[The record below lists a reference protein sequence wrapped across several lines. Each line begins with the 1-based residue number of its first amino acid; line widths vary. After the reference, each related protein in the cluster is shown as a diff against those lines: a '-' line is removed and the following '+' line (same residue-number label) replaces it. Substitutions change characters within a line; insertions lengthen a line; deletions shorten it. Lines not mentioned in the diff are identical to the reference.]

1 MRNSYRKETPMWIYK
16 DMVQERVKM
25 PETGLTKIISV
36 KIKGEGLKAQN
47 EAFKRLQDKIEKIAF
62 KRLLFSEA
70 ISLYVAD
77 ISKSLKPSSVRKA
90 RISLHSII
98 EITGD
103 AYLDNMTAG
112 FVRKKFLESGREN
125 RTLNGFLKIFKT
137 FWLWAYRNDLVHS
150 REVFDKL
157 TPFADTPKKAR
168 IQDKFLETNEMNTL
182 LDAMH
187 EERWKLITKALL
199 LSGLRI
205 GEFIALD
212 KNDVR
217 GDFIH
222 VTKTY
227 DANNKVITSAKTFD
241 SKRDVFIQKELR
253 EVLDEITKYTKWQA
267 QVCGYETIIYFP
279 DVDGG
284 RLKYY
289 AYRKYLT
296 ETAQKALNRSIS
308 PHCLRHSHC
317 SMLALAGVPLEQIS
331 QRLGH
336 SDSRITKEIY
346 LHRMQEL
353 KDRENARLDA
363 LHLIG

>member
-1 MRNSYRKETPMWIYK
+1 MWIYK
-16 DMVQERVKM
+16 DMAQERVKM
-25 PETGLTKIISV
+25 PETGLSKIVSV
-36 KIKGEGLKAQN
+36 KIKGKGIKAEN
-47 EAFKRLQDKIEKIAF
+47 EAFKRLQEKIEQIAF

-70 ISLYVAD
+70 ISLYLTD
-77 ISKSLKPSSVRKA
+77 IEKNLKPSSVRKA
-90 RISLHSII
+90 RISLHSIL

-112 FVRKKFLESGREN
+112 FVRKKFISSGREN

-137 FWLWAYRNDLVHS
+137 FWLWCYRNDLVHS

-157 TPFADTPKKAR
+157 TPFQDTPKKER
-168 IQDKFLETNEMNTL
+168 IQDKFLETNEMNAL

-187 EERWKLITKALL
+187 EERWKLVSKALL

-217 GDFIH
+217 GDYIH

-227 DANNKVITSAKTFD
+227 DANNKIITSAKTFD

-253 EVLDEITKYTKWQA
+253 EVLDEIAKYTKWQA
-267 QVCGYETIIYFP
+267 QVCGYETIIFFP
-279 DVDGG
+279 DVDGD

-289 AYRKYLT
+289 AYRNYLSYLS
-296 ETAQKALNRSIS
+296 QKVLHRTIS
-308 PHCLRHSHC
+308 AHTLRHSHC

-331 QRLGH
+331 ARLGH